1 MISGYTRVMGKILKL
16 FMGIV
21 SATPVLILAGIILV
35 YIMSIVFPVPISMT
49 LRIPIILAGMLLIV
63 LGTVTVFWANTI
75 SRLFHRSLN
84 NMTCFDFMHGP
95 YKFSRHPGALSMV
108 MMLLGLSFVMNS
120 FWGLVIS
127 LGMFLLLTF
136 VFIPLEEKSLI
147 NHCSESY
154 LEYKKQVRMWL

>member
-1 MISGYTRVMGKILKL
+1 MGKILKL

-21 SATPVLILAGIILV
+21 SATPVLILAGIVLV
-35 YIMSIVFPVPISMT
+35 YIMSIVFPVAISMKF
-49 LRIPIILAGMLLIV
+49 RIPIILAGMLLII
-63 LGTVTVFWANTI
+63 LGTATVFWANKI
-75 SRLFHRSLN
+75 SKLFHQSLS

-95 YKFSRHPGALSMV
+95 YKFSRHPGALSMI

-120 FWGLVIS
+120 FWGVIVTV
-127 LGMFLLLTF
+127 GMFLLLTF

-147 NHCSESY
+147 SHCSESY